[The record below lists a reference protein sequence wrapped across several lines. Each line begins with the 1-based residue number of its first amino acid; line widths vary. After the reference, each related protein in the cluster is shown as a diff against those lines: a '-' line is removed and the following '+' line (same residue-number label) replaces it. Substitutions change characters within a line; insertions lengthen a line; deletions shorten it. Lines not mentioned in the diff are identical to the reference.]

1 MNDIYPFLHDKS
13 SYKFTKSY
21 FSHLGRVSPY
31 RFATPNPLTSEHLEI
46 VGQRAANIIFDK
58 ITSSS
63 VSIIAIASRGIPL
76 GTATLFHLASYKNM
90 ECFLSHTSCQ
100 GSLEHAYLESN
111 TKYTVLMDNAI
122 NSGKTII
129 NVIDKLKRHQ
139 IVPDLIIR
147 LFDRQEF
154 DKFGGNTTT
163 FEKLVGCPIASIF
176 YLSDLIGSLERDE
189 ERSEIIQY
197 ALNYGT
203 NEIKE
208 YIHKNFTYNCNRL

>member
-13 SYKFTKSY
+13 SYKFTASY

-46 VGQRAANIIFDK
+46 VGQRSASIILDK
-58 ITSSS
+58 MTSSS

-76 GTATLFHLASYKNM
+76 ATATLFHLALYNHIK
-90 ECFLSHTSCQ
+90 CFLSHTSCQ
-100 GSLEHAYLESN
+100 GSLEHAYLESQ

-129 NVIDKLKRHQ
+129 NILDKLKKNE

-154 DKFGGNTTT
+154 DKFGGNTRTLEET
-163 FEKLVGCPIASIF
+163 VGCPIASIF

-189 ERSEIIQY
+189 ERAEIIQY

-208 YIHKNFTYNCNRL
+208 YIHKNFTQTFKRA